1 MSSIP
6 TMAGASRAARQTFA
20 GAKEWAE
27 RAVGGPARLQVI
39 LLLAAV
45 LALDAADKATVS
57 VVAKNLKQVFHIGNT
72 EIGILIACT
81 SFAGALITLPI
92 GSLVDR
98 INRKYVLLVTIA
110 LWTAAMIVSG
120 TATSFIY
127 LLITRLCL
135 GAVTASASP
144 AVASLTGDF
153 FPGRERAG
161 IYGLVLSGEL
171 IGAGLGFF
179 YSGEVASLLD
189 WRWAFYLMAVPSAII
204 LWLIWRYLP
213 EPAHGGK
220 SPIRIGQ
227 ASVSAPQGCEKDSKG
242 FETRDEEIAD
252 SLRRAGIEPRE
263 QLVLHSDPRRRS
275 IWWAVR
281 YLLCIPTY
289 RVLILASSLGYYFFA
304 GIRGFAMIYLTQHY
318 GVSRSTLSALIII
331 VGIGAIV
338 GLLLGA
344 HVSRWLRERGHIEAR
359 IIVPGIALLIAA
371 LLYAPGIWTKS
382 VWLGIALLTLATAAL
397 VAANPPID
405 AARLDIV
412 PPLMWGRGESGRMAL
427 RAVLEGGAPI
437 LFGAVS
443 DWLGGGQAGLKWTYL
458 IMLIPV
464 LVASAL
470 AIPAYKSYPRDMAT
484 ASASAEAMDED
495 EARQ

>member
-1 MSSIP
+1 MSSVP
-6 TMAGASRAARQTFA
+6 TLAGATRAARQTFQ

-27 RAVGGPARLQVI
+27 RATGGPARLQVI
-39 LLLAAV
+39 LLLASI

-98 INRKYVLLVTIA
+98 VNRKRVLLITIA

-127 LLITRLCL
+127 LLVTRLFL

-144 AVASLTGDF
+144 TVASLTGDF

-179 YSGEVASLLD
+179 YAGEVASLID
-189 WRWAFYLMAVPSAII
+189 WRWAFYLMALPSAIV

-220 SPIRIGQ
+220 SPIRVGQ
-227 ASVSAPQGCEKDSKG
+227 LSVSSPQGGEKDGKSANSEG
-242 FETRDEEIAD
+242 EEIAD
-252 SLRRAGIEPRE
+252 SMRRVGIEPRE
-263 QLVLHSDPRRRS
+263 QLVLQDDPRRRS

-281 YLLCIPTY
+281 YLLRIPTY
-289 RVLILASSLGYYFFA
+289 RVLIIASSLGYYFFA

-318 GVSRSTLSALIII
+318 GISRSTLSALIII
-331 VGIGAIV
+331 VGLGAIA

-344 HVSRWLRERGHIEAR
+344 RVSNWMRERGHMQAR
-359 IIVPGIALLIAA
+359 ITVPGVALLIAA
-371 LLYAPGIWTKS
+371 LFFAPGIWTKS
-382 VWLGIALLTLATAAL
+382 VWLGITLLTLGTAAL

-427 RAVLEGGAPI
+427 RALLEGGAPV

-443 DWLGGGQAGLKWTYL
+443 EWLGGGESGLKWTYL
-458 IMLIPV
+458 LMLIPV
-464 LVASAL
+464 LIASSL
-470 AIPAYKSYPRDMAT
+470 AIPAYKTYPRDVVT
-484 ASASAEAMDED
+484 AHASAEATDED
-495 EARQ
+495 

>member
-1 MSSIP
+1 MSSVL
-6 TMAGASRAARQTFA
+6 TMAGATRAARQTFED
-20 GAKEWAE
+20 AKEWAE

-39 LLLAAV
+39 LLLAAI

-98 INRKYVLLVTIA
+98 INRKRVLLVTIG
-110 LWTAAMIVSG
+110 LWTAAMVVSG

-127 LLITRLCL
+127 MLITRLCL

-144 AVASLTGDF
+144 TVASLTGDF

-161 IYGLVLSGEL
+161 IYGLILSGEL

-179 YSGEVASLLD
+179 YAGEVASLID
-189 WRWAFYLMAVPSAII
+189 WRWAFYLMALPSAIV

-220 SPIRIGQ
+220 SPIRPGQ
-227 ASVSAPQGCEKDSKG
+227 VSVSSPEGGEKDAKG
-242 FETRDEEIAD
+242 ASSDDEEIAD
-252 SLRRAGIEPRE
+252 SLRRTGVGPRE
-263 QLVLHSDPRRRS
+263 QLVLQSDPRRRS

-281 YLLCIPTY
+281 YLLRIPTY
-289 RVLILASSLGYYFFA
+289 RVLIIASSLGYYFFA

-318 GVSRSTLSALIII
+318 GISRSTLSALIII
-331 VGIGAIV
+331 VGLGAIA

-344 HVSRWLRERGHIEAR
+344 RASNWMRERGYMQAR
-359 IIVPGIALLIAA
+359 ITVPGVALFIAVLFF
-371 LLYAPGIWTKS
+371 APGIWTKS
-382 VWLGIALLTLATAAL
+382 VWLGIALLTLGTAAL

-427 RAVLEGGAPI
+427 RAILEGGAPI

-443 DWLGGGQAGLKWTYL
+443 GWLGGGENGLKWTYL
-458 IMLIPV
+458 VMLIPV
-464 LVASAL
+464 LVASSL
-470 AIPAYKSYPRDMAT
+470 AIPAYKTYPRDVVT
-484 ASASAEAMDED
+484 AHASAEATGENS
-495 EARQ
+495 Q